1 MTQKKK
7 GAMMKL
13 FISARIPEQLLP
25 PLQEAYEVQY
35 HDSLLPLSKEELI
48 AHVKDADALLCP
60 LSDKIDEEILRASHL
75 KIVAN
80 YGAGFDNVNID
91 AAKDLGIA
99 VTNAPAPSSAV
110 STAELTFGLILD
122 ALRHISSGDRLTRR
136 GEFTGWRPTFGL
148 GDQLQGKTLG
158 IFGLGRIGRNLAQ
171 RAEAFGMKILY
182 TSRSLKETPKTWHA
196 VDFETLLKESDVLS
210 LHAAYT
216 KDLHHLIDEKAL
228 SQMKPSAVLI
238 NAARGPMVSEEAL
251 IKALEEKTIKA
262 AALDVYEFEPK
273 VSEKLLSMENVTLV
287 PHLGNAT
294 LEARLEMGRAAV
306 ENLLA
311 FSKGQSLPNQ
321 VN

>member
-1 MTQKKK
+1 
-7 GAMMKL
+7 MKL
-13 FISARIPEQLLP
+13 FISARIPEELLA
-25 PLQEAYEVQY
+25 PLKEAYEVEY
-35 HDSLLPLSKEELI
+35 HDSLTPLSKKEL
-48 AHVKDADALLCP
+48 AEHLKDADALLCP
-60 LSDKIDEEILRASHL
+60 LSDKIDEELLEAPNL

-80 YGAGFDNVNID
+80 YGAGFDNVDIA
-91 AAKDLGIA
+91 AAKARRIA
-99 VTNAPAPSSAV
+99 VTNAPAPSSAI

-148 GDQLQGKTLG
+148 GDQLYGKTLG
-158 IFGLGRIGRNLAQ
+158 IFGLGRIGRNLAE

-182 TSRSLKETPKTWHA
+182 TTRSPKDTPESWKA

-216 KDLHHLIDEKAL
+216 SPLHHLIDDEAL
-228 SQMKPSAVLI
+228 AKMKPSAVLV

-273 VSEKLLSMENVTLV
+273 VSEKLLAMENVTLV

-294 LEARLEMGRAAV
+294 VEARMEMGRAAV

-311 FSKGQSLPNQ
+311 FSKGEPLPNQ